1 MLQSLII
8 KNLALIKEEK
18 IEFKS
23 GLNVLLGETGSG
35 KSLIFDAISF
45 VLGQNNDKSLLRTGA
60 DSMKVEAIFSGL
72 AQNVKDI
79 LSEYE
84 IEDDEIL
91 ITRTLSKEGKSSYRI
106 NGQTAVAS
114 MVRNLSKLL
123 LDSLVQHES
132 MELLKSKN
140 HLGMLDKFGG
150 EKISYLKAE
159 LNESF
164 ENKRE
169 LEKKIKG
176 LGGDSME
183 RERNR
188 DIYSF
193 QLQEIENANLSIG
206 EDDEIKDRLNILS
219 NAEKIYDAVSI
230 ADNSLSDGAS
240 SALNQINE
248 VISALNSLDSID
260 SIKECND
267 RLVSLRYELE
277 DISETL
283 SDLRRTVNYDEIEYN
298 KLDSR
303 LDLIKSLKK
312 KYGGTIEKVIEYGE
326 DLKNKIDEIE
336 NSEDLINKF
345 TKDLSKVN
353 EKLAEIAKKLTKTR
367 KDVAS
372 EIEKKVVSELI
383 DLGMKNTV
391 FKVDFKEKEVSSDGA
406 DLVEFVFSANKG
418 QELKNLAKTASGG
431 ETSRI
436 MLALKNIFSD
446 IDEVGCLLFDEV
458 DSGISGEIGNMVG
471 KKLLSLSQKTQ
482 VICITHLP
490 QVAALAD
497 NFFLIKKEIKEDE
510 TISFAREISEN
521 EAILEIARLIGGNN
535 ISEIAKKHA
544 LEMRERKGK

>member
-150 EKISYLKAE
+150 EKISDLKAE
-159 LNESF
+159 LNEFF

-277 DISETL
+277 DISENL

-391 FKVDFKEKEVSSDGA
+391 FKVDFKEKDVSSDGA

-471 KKLLSLSQKTQ
+471 KKLLSLSKKTQ

>member
-114 MVRNLSKLL
+114 MVKNLSKVL

-159 LNESF
+159 LNEFF

-312 KYGGTIEKVIEYGE
+312 KYGDTIEKVIEYGE

-336 NSEDLINKF
+336 NSEDLINKY

-391 FKVDFKEKEVSSDGA
+391 FKVDFKEKDVSSDGA

>member
-1 MLQSLII
+1 MLHSLII

-114 MVRNLSKLL
+114 MVRNLSKVL

-159 LNESF
+159 LNEFF

-353 EKLAEIAKKLTKTR
+353 EKLAEISKKLTKTR

-383 DLGMKNTV
+383 DLGMKNTI
-391 FKVDFKEKEVSSDGA
+391 FKVDFKEKDVSSDGA